1 MKIRH
6 EKKIVKKQKKKT
18 VFVREKRA
26 NGSRIGSKKRDKK
39 GFKYWMNHTVCRFK

>member
-6 EKKIVKKQKKKT
+6 EKKVVKKKT
-18 VFVREKRA
+18 VFVREKRV

-39 GFKYWMNHTVCRFK
+39 GPKYWMNHTVCPFK

>member
-6 EKKIVKKQKKKT
+6 EKKIVKKKKK
-18 VFVREKRA
+18 VFVRENRA

-39 GFKYWMNHTVCRFK
+39 GPKYWMNHTVCRV